1 MTVLADWQ
9 IQELAQEV
17 QMIEPFVDHVVTR
30 SPITWF
36 FWAATLLTIVAI
48 SRKVREFEKKPQ
60 ALSEE
65 LK

>member
-1 MTVLADWQ
+1 LGPLFEDNFRQAMLMSNGDLTIL
-9 IQELAQEV
+9 
-17 QMIEPFVDHVVTR
+17 FR

>member
-1 MTVLADWQ
+1 MLMSNGDLTIL
-9 IQELAQEV
+9 
-17 QMIEPFVDHVVTR
+17 FR

-65 LK
+65 LE